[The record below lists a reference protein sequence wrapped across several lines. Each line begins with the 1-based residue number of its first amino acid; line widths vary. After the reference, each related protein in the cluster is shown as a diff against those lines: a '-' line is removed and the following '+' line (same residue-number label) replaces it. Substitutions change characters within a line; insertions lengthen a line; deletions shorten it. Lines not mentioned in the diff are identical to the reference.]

1 MKVEK
6 LIKLEIWLNFLAG
19 LAHSLSWPLFALFAL
34 LLLRTPL
41 VEISKRFNSLKIGET
56 ELAFKQDVGVF
67 LAMGTEYGI
76 TQQIRGS
83 ESTHVWDGDKF
94 RGAVLEK
101 WLAIEASIRAM
112 SGLPVEAAQKKLVST
127 SKLLSQLLDE
137 KLIDEHLYK
146 MVSEFRDIRNSIV
159 HTFDVHLTVEEKRAI
174 IGSSQSIIERL
185 DQAQQRMNVR

>member
-1 MKVEK
+1 

-34 LLLRTPL
+34 LLLRTCTSL
-41 VEISKRFNSLKIGET
+41 VELSKRFNSLKIGET

-137 KLIDEHLYK
+137 KLIDEHL
-146 MVSEFRDIRNSIV
+146 
-159 HTFDVHLTVEEKRAI
+159 
-174 IGSSQSIIERL
+174 
-185 DQAQQRMNVR
+185 